1 MKNGTEPA
9 TFAAIDVGSNAMRL
23 KIVGLEP
30 DGSIKSLFQQ
40 RAPVRLGH
48 EVFLTGFLNEDL
60 IQKAVEAF
68 GEFREA
74 IDKWK
79 VRSTR
84 AIATSATREAINGE
98 VLVQRVFNHTGIH
111 LERITGA
118 EEARLVQ
125 LAVSRKLNVRDKTV
139 LVIDIGGGSVEFDI
153 IDHGSIV
160 YSNSLRLGA
169 VRMHETFLRSE
180 RVSDIQVLLVRAYMD
195 QLVEATLNAVNE
207 HEIDLIVCTGGRS
220 WASGH
225 DSWNSS
231 PTLRAT
237 IARRSPTPRST
248 KTFACFPT
256 PSGIG
261 WSSSPPF
268 CASPTPW
275 TTSTVPWWTT

>member
-84 AIATSATREAINGE
+84 AIATSATREAINGD

-125 LAVSRKLNVRDKTV
+125 LAVSRKLNVRDKT
-139 LVIDIGGGSVEFDI
+139 SS
-153 IDHGSIV
+153 SI
-160 YSNSLRLGA
+160 SA
-169 VRMHETFLRSE
+169 
-180 RVSDIQVLLVRAYMD
+180 A
-195 QLVEATLNAVNE
+195 AA
-207 HEIDLIVCTGGRS
+207 
-220 WASGH
+220 
-225 DSWNSS
+225 
-231 PTLRAT
+231 
-237 IARRSPTPRST
+237 
-248 KTFACFPT
+248 
-256 PSGIG
+256 
-261 WSSSPPF
+261 WSSTSSTTAPSSTPTA
-268 CASPTPW
+268 CAW
-275 TTSTVPWWTT
+275 AR